1 MHARKPQR
9 ISDGYFEKHQSHP
22 YQKYN
27 SKSERR
33 TANDYVSSENR
44 YTPLRSP
51 NGNVSAH
58 GHNTHSSQS
67 GHGHHHYSHV
77 ADDRG
82 YPSSRNAYLQKGS
95 EKERDRDY
103 KSSRN
108 KYTDSVRSPKERSKD
123 SERERSNHE
132 RNEPDKK
139 NRTSG
144 MNISVSRSSKYDKR
158 SAPSASVSGREWSE
172 HISSSGKKYYY
183 NCISEVS
190 QWEKPRE
197 WDSRR
202 TSSKDSTYSS
212 RSIDVTREQCE
223 ARTSHGRH
231 QYGDVNPGGVS
242 GAAVE
247 RHHPSELKAPYDMH
261 LTGRDKRSSSRSG
274 RREVEKSSKRT
285 NSASERYW
293 NSSRDEEVH
302 DRTRPKHSATPHD
315 GKDGQSLQDMDIS
328 PDRST
333 PLSENSY
340 GAREANAAVRNNAE
354 NNAVPPVVVLDNSNQ
369 PSGSLLAAALPRI
382 VAVQPPV
389 TIPPA
394 NNNGATASPICD
406 GTRSGSGTPH
416 RDPGPP
422 TPTHSENTDPHAPP
436 LHLDTALPRKMEC
449 LGSYSQVVGGT
460 LHHAPPMLTPSLV
473 NYVRSDL
480 TSHVTGW
487 PADILEKQ
495 ANKFTEEAYQLGCL
509 QCTRVSAEL
518 KCSRS
523 LVRHTEIRATLQE
536 QKIMYLRQQISRLEE
551 LKSQNSFMSED

>member
-1 MHARKPQR
+1 MVMHARKPQR
-9 ISDGYFEKHQSHP
+9 ISDGYFEKHQAHP

-27 SKSERR
+27 SKRATSE
-33 TANDYVSSENR
+33 YVSSDNR

-51 NGNVSAH
+51 NGNVSSH
-58 GHNTHSSQS
+58 GHSTHTSHS
-67 GHGHHHYSHV
+67 GHGHHHYGHV
-77 ADDRG
+77 VDERG
-82 YPSSRNAYLQKGS
+82 YTTSRSYLPKGS

-108 KYTDSVRSPKERSKD
+108 KYTDSVRSPKEKRNN

-132 RNEPDKK
+132 RSDSEKK
-139 NRTSG
+139 SRTSG

-158 SAPSASVSGREWSE
+158 SAPSASVPSGSEWSE
-172 HISSSGKKYYY
+172 HISSSGKRYYY

-197 WDSRR
+197 WDLRR

-212 RSIDVTREQCE
+212 RSNRE
-223 ARTSHGRH
+223 
-231 QYGDVNPGGVS
+231 
-242 GAAVE
+242 
-247 RHHPSELKAPYDMH
+247 
-261 LTGRDKRSSSRSG
+261 KRSSSRSG
-274 RREVEKSSKRT
+274 RRESDKSSKRT
-285 NSASERYW
+285 NNTSERYW
-293 NSSRDEEVH
+293 NNRDEEAY
-302 DRTRPKHSATPHD
+302 DRTRPKHSTSAHE
-315 GKDGQSLQDMDIS
+315 DGQSLQDMDIS

-340 GAREANAAVRNNAE
+340 GARETNSTVRNNSE

-369 PSGSLLAAALPRI
+369 TSGSLLAAALPRI
-382 VAVQPPV
+382 VAAPPPV
-389 TIPPA
+389 TTAIIA
-394 NNNGATASPICD
+394 NNGTASPACETNAAIAL
-406 GTRSGSGTPH
+406 GSGAGTPH
-416 RDPGPP
+416 RDAGPP

-436 LHLDTALPRKMEC
+436 LHLEQALPRKMEC
-449 LGSYSQVVGGT
+449 LGSYSSVVGGT

-473 NYVRSDL
+473 NYVRTDL
-480 TSHVTGW
+480 TTHVTGW

-523 LVRHTEIRATLQE
+523 LVRHTEIQATLQE

>member
-1 MHARKPQR
+1 MVMHARKPQR
-9 ISDGYFEKHQSHP
+9 ISDGYFEKHQAHP
-22 YQKYN
+22 YQKYSN

-33 TANDYVSSENR
+33 GASEYVSSDNR

-58 GHNTHSSQS
+58 GHTIHTGHS

-77 ADDRG
+77 PDDRG
-82 YPSSRNAYLQKGS
+82 YATSRNSYLPKGS

-108 KYTDSVRSPKERSKD
+108 KYTDGVRSPKEKRIRED
-123 SERERSNHE
+123 CERERSNHE
-132 RNEPDKK
+132 RTESEKK
-139 NRTSG
+139 SRTSG
-144 MNISVSRSSKYDKR
+144 MNSSVSRSSKYDKR
-158 SAPSASVSGREWSE
+158 SVPSASAPTSSEWSE

-190 QWEKPRE
+190 QWEKPKGFSHCE

-202 TSSKDSTYSS
+202 TLSKDSTYST
-212 RSIDVTREQCE
+212 RS
-223 ARTSHGRH
+223 
-231 QYGDVNPGGVS
+231 N
-242 GAAVE
+242 
-247 RHHPSELKAPYDMH
+247 
-261 LTGRDKRSSSRSG
+261 RDKRSSSRSG
-274 RREVEKSSKRT
+274 RKESEKSSKRT
-285 NSASERYW
+285 NNSDKYW
-293 NSSRDEEVH
+293 NSSSREEDGH
-302 DRTRPKHSATPHD
+302 ERTRPKHSSITHE

-340 GAREANAAVRNNAE
+340 GARENTLIRNNSE
-354 NNAVPPVVVLDNSNQ
+354 GNAVPPVVVLDNSNQ
-369 PSGSLLAAALPRI
+369 TSGSLLAAALPRI
-382 VAVQPPV
+382 VAPPV
-389 TIPPA
+389 SVASTSNVCAPVAAPGPA
-394 NNNGATASPICD
+394 NNGASPGVGGVGGVGGECA
-406 GTRSGSGTPH
+406 GSGNETPA
-416 RDPGPP
+416 RDAGPP

-449 LGSYSQVVGGT
+449 LGSYSSVVGGT

-473 NYVRSDL
+473 NYARFDL
-480 TSHVTGW
+480 SAHVTGW
-487 PADILEKQ
+487 PADILDKQ

-523 LVRHTEIRATLQE
+523 LVRHTEIQATLQE
-536 QKIMYLRQQISRLEE
+536 QKIMYLRQQISQLEE

>member
-1 MHARKPQR
+1 MVMHARKPQR
-9 ISDGYFEKHQSHP
+9 ISDGYFEKHQAHP

-27 SKSERR
+27 SKRA
-33 TANDYVSSENR
+33 ANDYSASDNR

-51 NGNVSAH
+51 NGNVSGH
-58 GHNTHSSQS
+58 GHSGHAGHTGHS
-67 GHGHHHYSHV
+67 GHGHHHYSHL
-77 ADDRG
+77 AEERE
-82 YPSSRNAYLQKGS
+82 YAMSRNSYIQKGS

-103 KSSRN
+103 KSCRN
-108 KYTDSVRSPKERSKD
+108 KYTDVRSPKEKRIKD
-123 SERERSNHE
+123 SEREKNNHE
-132 RNEPDKK
+132 RCEAEKK
-139 NRTSG
+139 SRTSG
-144 MNISVSRSSKYDKR
+144 MNSSVNRSSKYDKR
-158 SAPSASVSGREWSE
+158 SAPSSSVPSGSEWSE

-202 TSSKDSTYSS
+202 TTSKDSTYSS
-212 RSIDVTREQCE
+212 R
-223 ARTSHGRH
+223 
-231 QYGDVNPGGVS
+231 NN
-242 GAAVE
+242 
-247 RHHPSELKAPYDMH
+247 
-261 LTGRDKRSSSRSG
+261 RDKRSSSRSG
-274 RREVEKSSKRT
+274 RRESEKSNKRS
-285 NSASERYW
+285 NSTSERYW
-293 NSSRDEEVH
+293 SGGREEDGH
-302 DRTRPKHSATPHD
+302 ERTRPKHAPSQHD

-340 GAREANAAVRNNAE
+340 GARDNATRGETNT
-354 NNAVPPVVVLDNSNQ
+354 VPPVVVLDNSNQ

-382 VAVQPPV
+382 VGTLPAPGAGAGGSASAGGVAGAGV
-389 TIPPA
+389 GVCGGAAA
-394 NNNGATASPICD
+394 NNGGSPASGAD
-406 GTRSGSGTPH
+406 TPH
-416 RDPGPP
+416 RDAGPP
-422 TPTHSENTDPHAPP
+422 TPTHSENIDPHAPP
-436 LHLDTALPRKMEC
+436 IHLDNALPRKMEC
-449 LGSYSQVVGGT
+449 LGSYSSVVGGS
-460 LHHAPPMLTPSLV
+460 LQHAPPMLTPSLV

-480 TSHVTGW
+480 TAHVTGW

-523 LVRHTEIRATLQE
+523 VVRHTEIQATLQE

>member
-1 MHARKPQR
+1 MVMHARKPQR

-33 TANDYVSSENR
+33 ATNEYVSSENR

-58 GHNTHSSQS
+58 GHGTHSTQS
-67 GHGHHHYSHV
+67 SHGHHHYSHM
-77 ADDRG
+77 ADERG
-82 YPSSRNAYLQKGS
+82 YPTSRNTYIQKGS

-139 NRTSG
+139 SRTSG
-144 MNISVSRSSKYDKR
+144 MNISVSRGSKYDKR
-158 SAPSASVSGREWSE
+158 SAPSASVSSGREWSE

-212 RSIDVTREQCE
+212 RS
-223 ARTSHGRH
+223 S
-231 QYGDVNPGGVS
+231 
-242 GAAVE
+242 
-247 RHHPSELKAPYDMH
+247 
-261 LTGRDKRSSSRSG
+261 RDKRSSSRSG
-274 RREVEKSSKRT
+274 RRESEKSSKRT
-285 NSASERYW
+285 NSASDRYW
-293 NSSRDEEVH
+293 NSGGRDEEAH
-302 DRTRPKHSATPHD
+302 ERTRPKHSAPPHD
-315 GKDGQSLQDMDIS
+315 DGQSLQDMDIS

-340 GAREANAAVRNNAE
+340 GAREANSSIRLNSD

-382 VAVQPPV
+382 VAIPPPV
-389 TIPPA
+389 IMPA
-394 NNNGATASPICD
+394 NNGSTSPVGDNG
-406 GTRSGSGTPH
+406 SGSGTPH
-416 RDPGPP
+416 RDAGPP

-449 LGSYSQVVGGT
+449 LGSYSSVVGGT

-473 NYVRSDL
+473 NYVRTDL
-480 TSHVTGW
+480 TTHVTGW
-487 PADILEKQ
+487 PADILEKQWTLLRQ

>member
-1 MHARKPQR
+1 
-9 ISDGYFEKHQSHP
+9 
-22 YQKYN
+22 
-27 SKSERR
+27 
-33 TANDYVSSENR
+33 
-44 YTPLRSP
+44 
-51 NGNVSAH
+51 
-58 GHNTHSSQS
+58 
-67 GHGHHHYSHV
+67 
-77 ADDRG
+77 
-82 YPSSRNAYLQKGS
+82 
-95 EKERDRDY
+95 
-103 KSSRN
+103 
-108 KYTDSVRSPKERSKD
+108 
-123 SERERSNHE
+123 
-132 RNEPDKK
+132 
-139 NRTSG
+139 

-158 SAPSASVSGREWSE
+158 CAPSASVSSGREWSE

-212 RSIDVTREQCE
+212 RS
-223 ARTSHGRH
+223 S
-231 QYGDVNPGGVS
+231 
-242 GAAVE
+242 
-247 RHHPSELKAPYDMH
+247 
-261 LTGRDKRSSSRSG
+261 RDKRSSSRSG
-274 RREVEKSSKRT
+274 RRETEKSSKRT

-315 GKDGQSLQDMDIS
+315 GKDGHSLQDMDIS

-340 GAREANAAVRNNAE
+340 GGRETNSTVRNHSE

-382 VAVQPPV
+382 VAAPPPV

-394 NNNGATASPICD
+394 NNGAAASPIGE
-406 GTRSGSGTPH
+406 GTGSGSGTPH
-416 RDPGPP
+416 RDAGPP

-449 LGSYSQVVGGT
+449 LGSYSQVVGGA

-473 NYVRSDL
+473 NYVRVDL

>member
-1 MHARKPQR
+1 MVMHARKPQR
-9 ISDGYFEKHQSHP
+9 ISDGYFEKHPAHP
-22 YQKYN
+22 YQKYTN
-27 SKSERR
+27 SKERR
-33 TANDYVSSENR
+33 TTSEYVSSDNR

-58 GHNTHSSQS
+58 GHTAHSGHSS
-67 GHGHHHYSHV
+67 HAHHHYSHV
-77 ADDRG
+77 ADERG
-82 YPSSRNAYLQKGS
+82 YATSRNSYLPKNS

-108 KYTDSVRSPKERSKD
+108 KYTDGVRSPKEKRSKESD
-123 SERERSNHE
+123 RERSNHE
-132 RNEPDKK
+132 RSESEKK
-139 NRTSG
+139 SRTSG

-158 SAPSASVSGREWSE
+158 SAPSANVPSGSEWSE

-197 WDSRR
+197 WDTRR
-202 TSSKDSTYSS
+202 TSSKDPTYSS
-212 RSIDVTREQCE
+212 RS
-223 ARTSHGRH
+223 
-231 QYGDVNPGGVS
+231 
-242 GAAVE
+242 
-247 RHHPSELKAPYDMH
+247 
-261 LTGRDKRSSSRSG
+261 GRDKRSSSRSG
-274 RREVEKSSKRT
+274 RRELEKSSKRT
-285 NSASERYW
+285 NSSSDRYW
-293 NSSRDEEVH
+293 NVGNREEDGH
-302 DRTRPKHSATPHD
+302 ERTRQKHATTAHE

-340 GAREANAAVRNNAE
+340 GTREPNSTARSNSE

-369 PSGSLLAAALPRI
+369 TSGSLLAAALPRI
-382 VAVQPPV
+382 VATSANVTNTIGPSVSSGVPPSN
-389 TIPPA
+389 TAA
-394 NNNGATASPICD
+394 NNGGASPACD
-406 GTRSGSGTPH
+406 VSGAGSGSGTPH
-416 RDPGPP
+416 RDAGPP

-449 LGSYSQVVGGT
+449 LGSYSSVVGGT

-480 TSHVTGW
+480 TGHVTGW

-495 ANKFTEEAYQLGCL
+495 TLANKFTEEAYQLGCL

-518 KCSRS
+518 KCARS
-523 LVRHTEIRATLQE
+523 LVRHTEIQATLQE
-536 QKIMYLRQQISRLEE
+536 QKIMYLRQQILRLEE

>member
-1 MHARKPQR
+1 MVMHARKPQR
-9 ISDGYFEKHQSHP
+9 ISDGYFEKHQAHP
-22 YQKYN
+22 YQYN
-27 SKSERR
+27 SKR
-33 TANDYVSSENR
+33 TASEYVSSDNR

-51 NGNVSAH
+51 NGNVSTH
-58 GHNTHSSQS
+58 GHGTHTSYS
-67 GHGHHHYSHV
+67 GHGHHHYAHV
-77 ADDRG
+77 ADERG
-82 YPSSRNAYLQKGS
+82 YSTSRSSYLQ
-95 EKERDRDY
+95 KERDRDY

-108 KYTDSVRSPKERSKD
+108 KYTDSVRSPKEKRIKD

-132 RNEPDKK
+132 RSDSEKK
-139 NRTSG
+139 NRTSS

-158 SAPSASVSGREWSE
+158 SAPPTTVPSGSEWSE
-172 HISSSGKKYYY
+172 HISSSGKRYYY

-212 RSIDVTREQCE
+212 R
-223 ARTSHGRH
+223 
-231 QYGDVNPGGVS
+231 NN
-242 GAAVE
+242 
-247 RHHPSELKAPYDMH
+247 
-261 LTGRDKRSSSRSG
+261 RDKRSSSRSG
-274 RREVEKSSKRT
+274 RREVDKTSKRT
-285 NSASERYW
+285 NNTSERYW
-293 NSSRDEEVH
+293 NNSSREDEPH
-302 DRTRPKHSATPHD
+302 DRTRPKHPAPTHE

-340 GAREANAAVRNNAE
+340 GGRENNAAARNNAE
-354 NNAVPPVVVLDNSNQ
+354 TNAVPPVVVLDNSNQ

-382 VAVQPPV
+382 VAPPPV
-389 TIPPA
+389 TA
-394 NNNGATASPICD
+394 NNGGASP
-406 GTRSGSGTPH
+406 GSGGTPH
-416 RDPGPP
+416 RDAGPP

-436 LHLDTALPRKMEC
+436 LHLDQALPRKMEC
-449 LGSYSQVVGGT
+449 LGSYSSVVGGA
-460 LHHAPPMLTPSLV
+460 LPHAPPMLTPSLV

-480 TSHVTGW
+480 TTHVTGW

-523 LVRHTEIRATLQE
+523 LVRHTEIQATLQE

>member
-1 MHARKPQR
+1 MVMHARKPQR
-9 ISDGYFEKHQSHP
+9 ISDGYFEKHQAHP

-27 SKSERR
+27 TKSDRR
-33 TANDYVSSENR
+33 ANEYVPSDNR

-51 NGNVSAH
+51 NGNVSVH
-58 GHNTHSSQS
+58 GHGAHTGHA

-77 ADDRG
+77 VDERG
-82 YPSSRNAYLQKGS
+82 YATSRNTYIQKGS

-108 KYTDSVRSPKERSKD
+108 KYTDSVRSPKEKRERIKE

-132 RNEPDKK
+132 RSESEKK

-144 MNISVSRSSKYDKR
+144 INISVNRSSKYDKR
-158 SAPSASVSGREWSE
+158 SAPSGSVPSGSEWSE

-212 RSIDVTREQCE
+212 RSNRE
-223 ARTSHGRH
+223 
-231 QYGDVNPGGVS
+231 
-242 GAAVE
+242 
-247 RHHPSELKAPYDMH
+247 
-261 LTGRDKRSSSRSG
+261 KRSSSRSG
-274 RREVEKSSKRT
+274 RREVEKPNKRT
-285 NSASERYW
+285 NSGSERYW
-293 NSSRDEEVH
+293 NNGGREDDPH
-302 DRTRPKHSATPHD
+302 DRPRPKLSSAPHE

-340 GAREANAAVRNNAE
+340 GGRDGNSVARNNTDS
-354 NNAVPPVVVLDNSNQ
+354 NAVPPVVVLDNSNQ

-382 VAVQPPV
+382 VAAPTVSMPPAATATTAV
-389 TIPPA
+389 APTPTPA
-394 NNNGATASPICD
+394 NNGGATPE
-406 GTRSGSGTPH
+406 GSGGGSPH
-416 RDPGPP
+416 RDAGPP

-449 LGSYSQVVGGT
+449 LGSYSSVVGGA
-460 LHHAPPMLTPSLV
+460 LHHPQAPALTPSLV
-473 NYVRSDL
+473 NYVRADL
-480 TSHVTGW
+480 TAHVSGW

-495 ANKFTEEAYQLGCL
+495 ANKYTEEAYQLGCL

-523 LVRHTEIRATLQE
+523 LVRHTEIQATLQE
-536 QKIMYLRQQISRLEE
+536 QKIMYLRQQIARLEE
-551 LKSQNSFMSED
+551 LKSQNSFMSSSED

>member
-1 MHARKPQR
+1 MVMHARKPQR

-33 TANDYVSSENR
+33 ATNDYVSSESR

-51 NGNVSAH
+51 NGNVSGH

-77 ADDRG
+77 SDDRG

-158 SAPSASVSGREWSE
+158 SAPSASVSSGREWSE

-212 RSIDVTREQCE
+212 RS
-223 ARTSHGRH
+223 S
-231 QYGDVNPGGVS
+231 
-242 GAAVE
+242 
-247 RHHPSELKAPYDMH
+247 
-261 LTGRDKRSSSRSG
+261 RDKRSSSRSG
-274 RREVEKSSKRT
+274 RREAEKSSKRT
-285 NSASERYW
+285 NSASDRYW

-302 DRTRPKHSATPHD
+302 DRSRPKHSATPHD

-340 GAREANAAVRNNAE
+340 GARESNSTARNNADS
-354 NNAVPPVVVLDNSNQ
+354 NAVPPVVVLDNSNQ
-369 PSGSLLAAALPRI
+369 QTGSLLAAALPRI
-382 VAVQPPV
+382 VAVPPPITLPPV
-389 TIPPA
+389 
-394 NNNGATASPICD
+394 NNNGAAGSPIGD
-406 GTRSGSGTPH
+406 GNRSGSGTPH

-422 TPTHSENTDPHAPP
+422 TPTHSENIDPHAPP

-460 LHHAPPMLTPSLV
+460 LHHAPPMLTPSLI
-473 NYVRSDL
+473 NYVRTDL
-480 TSHVTGW
+480 TSHVNGW

>member
-1 MHARKPQR
+1 MVMHARKPQR
-9 ISDGYFEKHQSHP
+9 ISDGYFEKHQAHP

-33 TANDYVSSENR
+33 VANEYVSSDNR

-51 NGNVSAH
+51 NGNVSSH

-67 GHGHHHYSHV
+67 SHSHHHYSHM

-82 YPSSRNAYLQKGS
+82 YVTSRNSYIQKIP

-103 KSSRN
+103 KSSRS
-108 KYTDSVRSPKERSKD
+108 KYTDSVRSPKERIKD
-123 SERERSNHE
+123 CERERSNHE
-132 RNEPDKK
+132 RNESEKK
-139 NRTSG
+139 IRTSG
-144 MNISVSRSSKYDKR
+144 MNISVNKSNKYDKR
-158 SAPSASVSGREWSE
+158 SVPSSSVPSGSEWSE

-197 WDSRR
+197 WEPRR
-202 TSSKDSTYSS
+202 TSSKDSNYSS
-212 RSIDVTREQCE
+212 RNNRE
-223 ARTSHGRH
+223 
-231 QYGDVNPGGVS
+231 
-242 GAAVE
+242 
-247 RHHPSELKAPYDMH
+247 
-261 LTGRDKRSSSRSG
+261 KRSSSRSE
-274 RREVEKSSKRT
+274 RRESEKTSKRI
-285 NSASERYW
+285 NNASDRYW
-293 NSSRDEEVH
+293 NSSRDEEHH
-302 DRTRPKHSATPHD
+302 DRSRPKHSASTHD
-315 GKDGQSLQDMDIS
+315 CKDGQSLQDMDIS

-340 GAREANAAVRNNAE
+340 GGRETLDRGRSNCE
-354 NNAVPPVVVLDNSNQ
+354 SNAVPPVVVLDNSNQ

-382 VAVQPPV
+382 VAA
-389 TIPPA
+389 PPA
-394 NNNGATASPICD
+394 VTVPQANNGGSSSPIRD
-406 GTRSGSGTPH
+406 GADTPQ
-416 RDPGPP
+416 RDAGPP

-436 LHLDTALPRKMEC
+436 LHLDQALPRKMEC
-449 LGSYSQVVGGT
+449 LGSYSSVVGGT
-460 LHHAPPMLTPSLV
+460 LQHAPPMLTPSLV

-509 QCTRVSAEL
+509 QCTRVSSEL
-518 KCSRS
+518 KCARS
-523 LVRHTEIRATLQE
+523 LVRHTEIQATLQE

-551 LKSQNSFMSED
+551 LKSQNSFMSDD

>member
-1 MHARKPQR
+1 MVMHARKPQR
-9 ISDGYFEKHQSHP
+9 ISDGYFEKHQAHP

-27 SKSERR
+27 SKRAASE
-33 TANDYVSSENR
+33 YVSSENR
-44 YTPLRSP
+44 YIPLRSP
-51 NGNVSAH
+51 NGNVSH
-58 GHNTHSSQS
+58 GHSTHTSHS
-67 GHGHHHYSHV
+67 GHGHHHYGHMV
-77 ADDRG
+77 DERG
-82 YPSSRNAYLQKGS
+82 YATSRSSYLPKTS

-108 KYTDSVRSPKERSKD
+108 KYTDSVRSPKEKRNN

-132 RNEPDKK
+132 RSESEKK
-139 NRTSG
+139 SRTSG
-144 MNISVSRSSKYDKR
+144 MNISVNRSSKYDKR
-158 SAPSASVSGREWSE
+158 TAPSPSVPSSSEWSE
-172 HISSSGKKYYY
+172 HISSSGKRYYY

-212 RSIDVTREQCE
+212 RSNRE
-223 ARTSHGRH
+223 
-231 QYGDVNPGGVS
+231 
-242 GAAVE
+242 
-247 RHHPSELKAPYDMH
+247 
-261 LTGRDKRSSSRSG
+261 KRSRSRSG
-274 RREVEKSSKRT
+274 RRESDKSSKRT
-285 NSASERYW
+285 NSTSDRYW
-293 NSSRDEEVH
+293 NNRDEEAH
-302 DRTRPKHSATPHD
+302 DRTRPKHSASTHE
-315 GKDGQSLQDMDIS
+315 DGQSLQDMDIS

-340 GAREANAAVRNNAE
+340 GAREANSTVRNISESNS
-354 NNAVPPVVVLDNSNQ
+354 VPPVVVLDNSNQ

-382 VAVQPPV
+382 LAAPLPV
-389 TIPPA
+389 TTVAIA
-394 NNNGATASPICD
+394 NNGGATPTCEGGA
-406 GTRSGSGTPH
+406 GSGAGTPH
-416 RDPGPP
+416 RDAGPP

-436 LHLDTALPRKMEC
+436 LHLDQALPRKMEC
-449 LGSYSQVVGGT
+449 LGSYSSVVGSS
-460 LHHAPPMLTPSLV
+460 LPHAPPMLTPSLV
-473 NYVRSDL
+473 NYVRSEL
-480 TSHVTGW
+480 TTHVTGW

-523 LVRHTEIRATLQE
+523 LVRHTEIQATLQE

>member
-1 MHARKPQR
+1 MVMHARKPQR
-9 ISDGYFEKHQSHP
+9 ISDGYFEKHQAHP

-27 SKSERR
+27 SKRATSE
-33 TANDYVSSENR
+33 YVSSDNR

-51 NGNVSAH
+51 NGNVSSH
-58 GHNTHSSQS
+58 GHSTHTSHS
-67 GHGHHHYSHV
+67 GHGHHHYGHV
-77 ADDRG
+77 VDERG
-82 YPSSRNAYLQKGS
+82 YPMSRSSYLPKGS

-108 KYTDSVRSPKERSKD
+108 KYTDSVRSPKEKRNN

-132 RNEPDKK
+132 RSESEKK
-139 NRTSG
+139 SRTSG

-158 SAPSASVSGREWSE
+158 SAPSASVPSGSEWSE
-172 HISSSGKKYYY
+172 HISSSGKRYYY

-202 TSSKDSTYSS
+202 TSSKDSTYST
-212 RSIDVTREQCE
+212 RS
-223 ARTSHGRH
+223 
-231 QYGDVNPGGVS
+231 N
-242 GAAVE
+242 
-247 RHHPSELKAPYDMH
+247 
-261 LTGRDKRSSSRSG
+261 RDKRSSSRSG
-274 RREVEKSSKRT
+274 RRESDKSSKRT
-285 NSASERYW
+285 NSTSERYW
-293 NSSRDEEVH
+293 NNRDEEAL
-302 DRTRPKHSATPHD
+302 DRTRPKHSAAAHED
-315 GKDGQSLQDMDIS
+315 GHSLQDMDIS

-340 GAREANAAVRNNAE
+340 GAREPNSTVRNNCE
-354 NNAVPPVVVLDNSNQ
+354 NNSVPPVVVLDNSNQ

-382 VAVQPPV
+382 VAA
-389 TIPPA
+389 PPA
-394 NNNGATASPICD
+394 VTTSSVANNGGASPACEAAA
-406 GTRSGSGTPH
+406 SGAAGSGAGTPH
-416 RDPGPP
+416 RDAGPP

-436 LHLDTALPRKMEC
+436 LHLDQALPRKMES
-449 LGSYSQVVGGT
+449 LGSYSSVVGGT

-473 NYVRSDL
+473 NYVRTDL
-480 TSHVTGW
+480 TTHVTGW

-523 LVRHTEIRATLQE
+523 LVRHTEIQATLQE

>member
-1 MHARKPQR
+1 MVMHARKPQR
-9 ISDGYFEKHQSHP
+9 ISDGYFEKHQTHP

-27 SKSERR
+27 TKSERR
-33 TANDYVSSENR
+33 ASEYVPSDNR

-51 NGNVSAH
+51 NGNVSLH
-58 GHNTHSSQS
+58 GHAAHTGHS

-82 YPSSRNAYLQKGS
+82 YATSRNTYMPKGS

-108 KYTDSVRSPKERSKD
+108 KYMDSVRSPKEKRDRIKE

-132 RNEPDKK
+132 RSESEKK

-144 MNISVSRSSKYDKR
+144 INISVNRSNKYDKR
-158 SAPSASVSGREWSE
+158 SAPSGSVPPGSEWSE

-183 NCISEVS
+183 NCMSEVS

-197 WDSRR
+197 WDARR

-212 RSIDVTREQCE
+212 RSNRE
-223 ARTSHGRH
+223 
-231 QYGDVNPGGVS
+231 
-242 GAAVE
+242 
-247 RHHPSELKAPYDMH
+247 
-261 LTGRDKRSSSRSG
+261 KRSSSRSG
-274 RREVEKSSKRT
+274 RREVEKPSKRT
-285 NSASERYW
+285 NSGSERYW
-293 NSSRDEEVH
+293 NNGGREDEPH
-302 DRTRPKHSATPHD
+302 DRTRPKLSSAPHE

-340 GAREANAAVRNNAE
+340 GGREGAARADSNAP
-354 NNAVPPVVVLDNSNQ
+354 PPVVVLDNSNH

-382 VAVQPPV
+382 VAAPSAAA
-389 TIPPA
+389 A
-394 NNNGATASPICD
+394 NNGGASPA
-406 GTRSGSGTPH
+406 GSSASPR
-416 RDPGPP
+416 RDAGPP
-422 TPTHSENTDPHAPP
+422 TPTHSENVDPHAPP
-436 LHLDTALPRKMEC
+436 LHLDTPLPRKMEC
-449 LGSYSQVVGGT
+449 LGSYSSVVGGA
-460 LHHAPPMLTPSLV
+460 LHHPQAPALTPSLV
-473 NYVRSDL
+473 NYVRADL
-480 TSHVTGW
+480 TAHVCGW

-495 ANKFTEEAYQLGCL
+495 ANKYTEEAYQLGCL

-523 LVRHTEIRATLQE
+523 LVRHTEIQATLQE

>member
-1 MHARKPQR
+1 MVMHARKPQR
-9 ISDGYFEKHQSHP
+9 ISDGYFEKHQAHP

-27 SKSERR
+27 SKSDRR
-33 TANDYVSSENR
+33 GPNDYVSSDNR
-44 YTPLRSP
+44 YTLLRSP

-58 GHNTHSSQS
+58 GHSTHSSQS
-67 GHGHHHYSHV
+67 SHAHHHYSHV

-82 YPSSRNAYLQKGS
+82 YATSRNSYMPKGP
-95 EKERDRDY
+95 EKERDRDF

-132 RNEPDKK
+132 RNEPEKK
-139 NRTSG
+139 SRTSG
-144 MNISVSRSSKYDKR
+144 MNISVSRSNKYDKR
-158 SAPSASVSGREWSE
+158 SVPSASVLPGSEWSE

-197 WDSRR
+197 WDTRR

-212 RSIDVTREQCE
+212 RS
-223 ARTSHGRH
+223 
-231 QYGDVNPGGVS
+231 N
-242 GAAVE
+242 
-247 RHHPSELKAPYDMH
+247 
-261 LTGRDKRSSSRSG
+261 RDKRSSSRSE
-274 RREVEKSSKRT
+274 RRESEKSSRRT
-285 NSASERYW
+285 NNTSERYW
-293 NSSRDEEVH
+293 SSSGRDEDVH
-302 DRTRPKHSATPHD
+302 DRPRSKHPAPAHD
-315 GKDGQSLQDMDIS
+315 DGQALQDMDIS

-340 GAREANAAVRNNAE
+340 GIRETNSTSRNNTE
-354 NNAVPPVVVLDNSNQ
+354 SNAVPPVVVLDNSNQ

-382 VAVQPPV
+382 VAAPPPMTV
-389 TIPPA
+389 VAVNNVSICTGPTVIVGAVGPAGATPPA
-394 NNNGATASPICD
+394 VDACGPGSGA
-406 GTRSGSGTPH
+406 GTPH
-416 RDPGPP
+416 RDAGPP

-436 LHLDTALPRKMEC
+436 LHLDQALPRKMEC
-449 LGSYSQVVGGT
+449 LGSYSSVVGGT
-460 LHHAPPMLTPSLV
+460 LHHAPPMMTPSLV
-473 NYVRSDL
+473 NYVRTDL

-518 KCSRS
+518 KCTRS
-523 LVRHTEIRATLQE
+523 IVRHTEIQATLQE

-551 LKSQNSFMSED
+551 LKSQNSFMSDD

>member
-1 MHARKPQR
+1 MVMHARKPQR
-9 ISDGYFEKHQSHP
+9 ISDGYFEKHQAHP
-22 YQKYN
+22 YQYH

-33 TANDYVSSENR
+33 TEYTSSDNQ

-51 NGNVSAH
+51 NGNVSSH
-58 GHNTHSSQS
+58 GHGTHASHSS
-67 GHGHHHYSHV
+67 HGHHHYSHV

-82 YPSSRNAYLQKGS
+82 YTTSRNAYMQKGS

-108 KYTDSVRSPKERSKD
+108 KYTDSVRSPKEKRSKD
-123 SERERSNHE
+123 SESKSNHE
-132 RNEPDKK
+132 RSESDKK
-139 NRTSG
+139 SRL
-144 MNISVSRSSKYDKR
+144 SVSKYDKR
-158 SAPSASVSGREWSE
+158 SASSSVPLTIHCQSGEWSE

-202 TSSKDSTYSS
+202 ISSKDSTYSS
-212 RSIDVTREQCE
+212 RS
-223 ARTSHGRH
+223 S
-231 QYGDVNPGGVS
+231 
-242 GAAVE
+242 
-247 RHHPSELKAPYDMH
+247 
-261 LTGRDKRSSSRSG
+261 RDKRSSSRSG
-274 RREVEKSSKRT
+274 RRESEKSIKRT
-285 NSASERYW
+285 NSASDRYW
-293 NSSRDEEVH
+293 NSSNREEEAL
-302 DRTRPKHSATPHD
+302 DRTRPKHSASAHD
-315 GKDGQSLQDMDIS
+315 GKDGQSCQDMDIS

-340 GAREANAAVRNNAE
+340 GAREANSAVRNNTE
-354 NNAVPPVVVLDNSNQ
+354 SNSVPPVVVLDNSNQ

-382 VAVQPPV
+382 VAAPAV
-389 TIPPA
+389 TMPA
-394 NNNGATASPICD
+394 NNGGGSP
-406 GTRSGSGTPH
+406 GEGSGAGTPQ
-416 RDPGPP
+416 RDAGPP

-436 LHLDTALPRKMEC
+436 LHLDAALPRKMEC
-449 LGSYSQVVGGT
+449 LGSYSSVVGGA

-473 NYVRSDL
+473 NYVRADL
-480 TSHVTGW
+480 TAHVTGW

-523 LVRHTEIRATLQE
+523 LVRHTEIQATLQE

>member
-1 MHARKPQR
+1 MVMHARKLQR

-33 TANDYVSSENR
+33 TANDYVSAENR

-51 NGNVSAH
+51 NGNVSH
-58 GHNTHSSQS
+58 GHSTHSSQT
-67 GHGHHHYSHV
+67 GHGHHHYNHMV
-77 ADDRG
+77 DDRG
-82 YPSSRNAYLQKGS
+82 YPTSRNAYIQKGS

-132 RNEPDKK
+132 RNESDKK
-139 NRTSG
+139 SRTSG

-158 SAPSASVSGREWSE
+158 SAPSASISSGREWSE

-197 WDSRR
+197 WATRR

-212 RSIDVTREQCE
+212 RS
-223 ARTSHGRH
+223 S
-231 QYGDVNPGGVS
+231 
-242 GAAVE
+242 
-247 RHHPSELKAPYDMH
+247 
-261 LTGRDKRSSSRSG
+261 RDKRSSSRSG
-274 RREVEKSSKRT
+274 RRETEKSSKRT
-285 NSASERYW
+285 NSTSERYW
-293 NSSRDEEVH
+293 NNSVREEEVH
-302 DRTRPKHSATPHD
+302 ERTRTKLTAPPHD

-340 GAREANAAVRNNAE
+340 GAREATHAVRSSSD

-382 VAVQPPV
+382 VAA
-389 TIPPA
+389 PA
-394 NNNGATASPICD
+394 TLPATANNGAASPACD
-406 GTRSGSGTPH
+406 AGSRGDTPQ
-416 RDPGPP
+416 RDAGPP

-449 LGSYSQVVGGT
+449 LGSYSSVVGGT

-473 NYVRSDL
+473 NYVRADL
-480 TSHVTGW
+480 TSHVIGW

-495 ANKFTEEAYQLGCL
+495 AIKFTEEAYQLGCL